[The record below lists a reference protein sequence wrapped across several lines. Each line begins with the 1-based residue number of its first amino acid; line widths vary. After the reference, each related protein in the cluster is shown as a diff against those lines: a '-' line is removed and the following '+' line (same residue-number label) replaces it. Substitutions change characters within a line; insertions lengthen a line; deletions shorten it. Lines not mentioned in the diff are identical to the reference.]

1 MAAGYLLPGVI
12 MKNVNVGIKGVI
24 FDLDGVLVDTA
35 KFHYIAWKKIADDL
49 QLNFDLDDNEKLKG
63 VSRKKS
69 LEIILDLNHKIIS
82 EEEKEK
88 LLESKNN
95 YYLELIKALD
105 ESDVLP
111 GVKNVISQI
120 EAQGIRIA
128 LGSASKNAKVI
139 LTSTGLLHYFEQLVD
154 GNMVSKAKPDP
165 EVFITAANLL
175 NLEPQH
181 CVVFEDAEAGVE
193 AALAAEM
200 RVVGVGDEAV
210 LGKAT
215 QVTADLCD
223 FNINTL

>member
-1 MAAGYLLPGVI
+1 
-12 MKNVNVGIKGVI
+12 MKNMNVDIKGVI

-49 QLNFDLDDNEKLKG
+49 QLKFNIGDNEKLKG

-69 LEIILDLNHKIIS
+69 LEIILNLNNKVIS
-82 EEEKEK
+82 DADKER
-88 LLESKNN
+88 LLEGKNN
-95 YYLELIKALD
+95 YYLELIKSLD

-111 GVKNVISQI
+111 GVKNLINQI
-120 EAQGIRIA
+120 QAQGIRIA
-128 LGSASKNAKVI
+128 LGSASKNANVI
-139 LTSTGLLHYFEQLVD
+139 LTSTGILHHFDQLVD

-165 EVFITAANLL
+165 EVFLTAAKLL
-175 NLEPQH
+175 NLAPQY

-193 AALAAEM
+193 AALAADM

-215 QVTADLCD
+215 RVTADLCD
-223 FNINTL
+223 FNLNTV

>member
-12 MKNVNVGIKGVI
+12 MKNVNVDIKGVI

-49 QLNFDLDDNEKLKG
+49 QLDFNIEDNEKLKG

-69 LEIILDLNHKIIS
+69 LEIILDLNHKVIS
-82 EEEKEK
+82 EEDKGK

-95 YYLELIKALD
+95 YYLELIKTLD

-111 GVKNVISQI
+111 GVKNLISQI
-120 EAQGIRIA
+120 QAQGIRIA

-139 LTSTGLLHYFEQLVD
+139 LTSTGIIHHFDQLVD

-165 EVFITAANLL
+165 EVFITAAKLL
-175 NLEPQH
+175 NLEPQN

-200 RVVGVGDEAV
+200 RVIGVGDKVV
-210 LGKAT
+210 LCKAT
-215 QVTADLCD
+215 RVAADLCD
-223 FNINTL
+223 FNINSL

>member
-1 MAAGYLLPGVI
+1 
-12 MKNVNVGIKGVI
+12 MKNISKDIQGVI

-35 KFHYIAWKKIADDL
+35 KFHYMAWKKIADVL
-49 QLNFDLDDNEKLKG
+49 KINFNIYDNEKLKG

-69 LEIILDLNHKIIS
+69 LDIILNLNHKVIS
-82 EEEKEK
+82 EEEKAR

-95 YYLELIKALD
+95 YYLALIKELD

-111 GVKNVISQI
+111 GVINLINQI
-120 EAQGIRIA
+120 QAQGIRIA
-128 LGSASKNAKVI
+128 LGSASKNAKII
-139 LTSTGLLHYFEQLVD
+139 LTSTGILHYFDQLVD

-165 EVFITAANLL
+165 EVFITAAKLL

-200 RVVGVGDEAV
+200 RVVGVGDEV
-210 LGKAT
+210 ILGKAT
-215 QVTADLCD
+215 RVTADLCD